1 MTTSFKTATV
11 LCALGMSLAASDSSD
26 LPGRGSTRHETA
38 HEQAVS
44 LETVLGRAAAYVEDY
59 RRILGGVIAKEAYLQ
74 EYSDSSRRTLSDLL
88 LFSSPELSQPWLAFL
103 DVLSVDGVP
112 VADREARLRDLLRET
127 PEVSAERWER
137 LVAESARFNIGPIFR
152 NVNAPTMA
160 LQFLTSG
167 DQPRSSFDAA
177 GEDPVEGTTA
187 WMVDFQERTGPALI
201 RGREGRELFA
211 HGRVWIEPE
220 TGRVM
225 QTDLRTIDQTLIPLG
240 AQGAVPAELSTRVVV
255 VYADDQGLGISV
267 PTRMTEIYRLDEVLP
282 SRSAGLHR
290 KIEIHGEAVYSNYR
304 RFEVDVSFTVA
315 ETP

>member
-1 MTTSFKTATV
+1 MRTSTSRSGFRTAV
-11 LCALGMSLAASDSSD
+11 ALVALACGAAGAD
-26 LPGRGSTRHETA
+26 LDGHGQDAT
-38 HEQAVS
+38 
-44 LETVLGRAAAYVEDY
+44 LETVLDRSAAYVEDY
-59 RRILGGVIAKEAYLQ
+59 RRILGGVIAEEAYLQ
-74 EYSDSSRRTLSDLL
+74 EYSDASRRTVSDLL
-88 LFSSPELSQPWLAFL
+88 LFSSPELSQPWLAFR

-167 DQPRSSFDAA
+167 DQARSSFDAT
-177 GEDPVEGTTA
+177 GEDPVEGTAA

-255 VYADDQGLGISV
+255 VYAANAALDLWL

-315 ETP
+315 ATP

>member
-1 MTTSFKTATV
+1 MTTFLKTTIV
-11 LCALGMSLAASDSSD
+11 LVALGAALAASDPPDRAPELERAMAQPS
-26 LPGRGSTRHETA
+26 
-38 HEQAVS
+38 S

-59 RRILGGVIAKEAYLQ
+59 RRILGGVIAEEAYSQ
-74 EYSDSSRRTLSDLL
+74 EYSDASRRTISDLL
-88 LFSSPELSQPWLAFL
+88 LFSSPELSQPWLAFR
-103 DVLSVDGVP
+103 DVLSVDGAP

-127 PEVSAERWER
+127 PEVSTERWER

-152 NVNAPTMA
+152 NVNAPTLA

-167 DQPRSSFDAA
+167 DQPRSSFAAA
-177 GEDPVEGTTA
+177 GEDHVDGAAA

-255 VYADDQGLGISV
+255 AYAEDTALDLWM
-267 PTRMTEIYRLDEVLP
+267 PTRMTETYRLDEVLP

-290 KIEIHGEAVYSNYR
+290 KIEIHSKAVYSNYR
-304 RFEVDVSFTVA
+304 RFEVDVSFAVA
-315 ETP
+315 PTP